1 LALIRRLAGNTTLY
15 SLLRENR
22 ISERQGIIRGDR
34 GRKVKELLD
43 RKIFK
48 YRKFPNGTF
57 LYLEAHGLPENKDPW
72 VHSRESTDYT
82 AFKVPQ
88 LIIKQG
94 WQADSRRFKSA
105 IVKGSK
111 DGILCSQS
119 YASIHMKKGSIDILE
134 NACLIMNSRFATFYF
149 TLTSGR
155 MATYIPT
162 VNVNDL
168 FNIPLPAIQPNMLV
182 GLSNYDELDER
193 VREAFGFSESEWT
206 LIDDLF
212 NYTLPDFKGN
222 SDSSGRLPTRYIQ
235 GIDNDQDEE
244 SFLRNYCDF
253 FFRVLKAGFGAD
265 KRISATIFSE
275 SDDSALPVRLLAIH
289 LDDIKDG
296 DIGIERYSCAEL
308 RNQLLKWDKML
319 APSQT
324 GKSKGAL
331 HQRVAKVYDV
341 VNRGRKRIPTVY
353 LIKPDRRRYWTRSI
367 AMRDADS
374 IAVDIMMWRDEA
386 DLL

>member
-1 LALIRRLAGNTTLY
+1 LSYTSVHL
-15 SLLRENR
+15 
-22 ISERQGIIRGDR
+22 
-34 GRKVKELLD
+34 KH
-43 RKIFK
+43 
-48 YRKFPNGTF
+48 GTKDM
-57 LYLEAHGLPENKDPW
+57 LE
-72 VHSRESTDYT
+72 T
-82 AFKVPQ
+82 
-88 LIIKQG
+88 
-94 WQADSRRFKSA
+94 
-105 IVKGSK
+105 
-111 DGILCSQS
+111 
-119 YASIHMKKGSIDILE
+119 
-134 NACLIMNSRFATFYF
+134 ACLVMNSRFTTFYLM
-149 TLTSGR
+149 LTSGQ
-155 MATYIPT
+155 MAHYIPKVT
-162 VNVNDL
+162 VDDL
-168 FNIPLPAIQPNMLV
+168 LKIPLPEIRSNLLE
-182 GLSNYDELDER
+182 GLSNYDGLDER
-193 VREAFGFSESEWT
+193 VREAYGFSESEWV

-222 SDSSGRLPTRYIQ
+222 SDSPGRLPTRYIQ
-235 GIDNDQDEE
+235 VLDNDQDEE

-275 SDDSALPVRLLAIH
+275 SDGSTLPVRLLAIH

-296 DIGIERYSCAEL
+296 DIRIERYSCAEL

-324 GKSKGAL
+324 GKSKRAL

-386 DLL
+386 NLL